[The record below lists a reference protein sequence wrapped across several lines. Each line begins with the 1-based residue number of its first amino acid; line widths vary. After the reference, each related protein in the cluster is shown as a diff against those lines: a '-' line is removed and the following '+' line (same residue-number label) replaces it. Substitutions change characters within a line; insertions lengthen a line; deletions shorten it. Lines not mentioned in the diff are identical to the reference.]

1 MIKIT
6 GLGAYL
12 PQKRVS
18 NADVSKFLDTS
29 DAWIQERTGITQRYI
44 AAEDQT
50 TSDLATH
57 AVLEALKHAGLKA
70 GDIDGI
76 ICATSTPDLTLPS
89 TAALVQHKTG
99 LYRAF
104 AYDMQ
109 AACAGFIY
117 ALSQAKHL
125 LQGGIY
131 KNIVVVGSE
140 IFSRILDW
148 QDRKTAVLFGDGA
161 GAVVLSRSS
170 ESSISPSLFDVSLY
184 SDGSLSSILRTTTGP
199 SDGKTVGVLTMNGPE
214 VYKYA
219 IEKLT
224 ECSRTILA
232 RNKMSIEDVDWLVP
246 HQANMRI
253 LESVSRRLGCPIHKV
268 MHTIDLHANTSAASI
283 PLALHHFWIQNKIK
297 KEELILMNAIG
308 AGMVWGACLFRW

>member
-1 MIKIT
+1 
-6 GLGAYL
+6 
-12 PQKRVS
+12 
-18 NADVSKFLDTS
+18 

-44 AAEDQT
+44 AAEEQT
-50 TSDLATH
+50 TSDLATY

-70 GDIDGI
+70 EDIDGI

-89 TAALVQHKTG
+89 TAVLVQHKAG
-99 LYRAF
+99 LHKAF
-104 AYDMQ
+104 AYDVQ

-117 ALSQAKHL
+117 AISQAKHF

-131 KNIVVVGSE
+131 KNIIIVGAE

-148 QDRKTAVLFGDGA
+148 QDRKTAILFGDGA
-161 GAVVLSRSS
+161 GAVILSRTS
-170 ESSISPSLFDVSLY
+170 EASIKPSLFDVSLY

-199 SDGKTVGVLTMNGPE
+199 SDGKTVGVLTMKGPE
-214 VYKYA
+214 VYKCA

-224 ECSRTILA
+224 ECSEAILV
-232 RNKMSIEDVDWLVP
+232 RNNVSVEDLDWFVP

-253 LESVSRRLGCPIHKV
+253 LEAVARRLGCPMNKV

-283 PLALHHFWIQNKIK
+283 PLALHHFWHHNKI
-297 KEELILMNAIG
+297 
-308 AGMVWGACLFRW
+308 